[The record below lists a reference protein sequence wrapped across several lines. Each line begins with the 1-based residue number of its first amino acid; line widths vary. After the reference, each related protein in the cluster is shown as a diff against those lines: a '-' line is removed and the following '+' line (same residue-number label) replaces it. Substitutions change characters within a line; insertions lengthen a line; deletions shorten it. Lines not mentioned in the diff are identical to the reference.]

1 MFYRLLAELGATV
14 AVSACDWDDVD
25 GDSALSYLGTE
36 YPPALSFRVVELP
49 CRGRG
54 GPSYKGN
61 GKCRPQHE
69 VAPGWTVQLREIK
82 TAKPGAFSLSY
93 SHHTRAI
100 RFCRG
105 MRRQWA
111 WG

>member
-14 AVSACDWDDVD
+14 AVSACEWDDVD

-36 YPPALSFRVVELP
+36 YPPAPSFRVVELP

-54 GPSYKGN
+54 GASHKGN
-61 GKCRPQHE
+61 GKRRPQHE

-82 TAKPGAFSLSY
+82 TAKPGACSLSY
-93 SHHTRAI
+93 SRYNLVV
-100 RFCRG
+100 RFCGR
-105 MRRQWA
+105 MRCQWV